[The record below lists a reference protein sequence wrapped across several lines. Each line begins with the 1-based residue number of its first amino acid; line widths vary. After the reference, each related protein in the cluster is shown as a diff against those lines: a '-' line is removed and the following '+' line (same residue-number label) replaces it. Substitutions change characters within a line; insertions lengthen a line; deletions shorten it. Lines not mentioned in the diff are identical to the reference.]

1 MVHVLHVLLLHSCAA
16 TCTCIRET
24 PLACSLTSLCS
35 NVLRMLFVVLLLSY
49 CLASIAIV
57 MSSACTCTVAAF
69 DEGSWVIAERS
80 EANNRDLWASESQLA
95 FIYIYIYVYLSVT
108 LSRPRGGGGQATC
121 SKWRL

>member
-35 NVLRMLFVVLLLSY
+35 NVLRMLFVVLFLSY

-69 DEGSWVIAERS
+69 DEGSWVISARPII
-80 EANNRDLWASESQLA
+80 ATYGHQTQLD
-95 FIYIYIYVYLSVT
+95 VYLSVT